1 MDYRLDE
8 EQEAFVAEVRRFL
21 DEELS
26 REVVREVAGDERM
39 GPHAKAFL
47 RKMATKRWLSVSWP
61 EQWGG
66 LGRSPIERYL
76 LSEELAYHGAPGAAT
91 SNAGGRIVAPVVIM
105 FGTAEQK
112 DRFLPPI
119 ARGEIDFALGYT
131 EPEAGSDLASL
142 QMRAE
147 LEGDHYV
154 ITGQKLFS
162 TACHFAEYH
171 WLAARTDPEAPKHRG
186 ISLFIVDLK
195 SPGVT
200 IEPIWTMAGERTN
213 AVFYD
218 QVRVPRDNLIGQ
230 PNQGFYLLAKAL
242 EFERMFVTGD
252 LRRYFDRLVGYVRE
266 RKDDSPTAA
275 DDRVARHRVAQLA
288 IELQVCK
295 QLSARVAW
303 QLTVGDSSGREA
315 SVVKLFKTELAQRMS
330 QVGLGVMGLYG
341 QLQRGDARA
350 PLNGRAEKFYRQSV
364 SSTIT
369 GGTSEIQRNVIAT
382 RGLGLPR

>member
-105 FGTAEQK
+105 FGTPEQK

-131 EPEAGSDLASL
+131 EPEAGSDPGGMM
-142 QMRAE
+142 QTRAVRD
-147 LEGDHYV
+147 GDDYV
-154 ITGQKLFS
+154 
-162 TACHFAEYH
+162 
-171 WLAARTDPEAPKHRG
+171 
-186 ISLFIVDLK
+186 
-195 SPGVT
+195 
-200 IEPIWTMAGERTN
+200 
-213 AVFYD
+213 
-218 QVRVPRDNLIGQ
+218 
-230 PNQGFYLLAKAL
+230 
-242 EFERMFVTGD
+242 
-252 LRRYFDRLVGYVRE
+252 
-266 RKDDSPTAA
+266 
-275 DDRVARHRVAQLA
+275 
-288 IELQVCK
+288 
-295 QLSARVAW
+295 
-303 QLTVGDSSGREA
+303 
-315 SVVKLFKTELAQRMS
+315 
-330 QVGLGVMGLYG
+330 
-341 QLQRGDARA
+341 
-350 PLNGRAEKFYRQSV
+350 LNGTKMFISGAATADFIR
-364 SSTIT
+364 
-369 GGTSEIQRNVIAT
+369 GTCPWWSAPQMFTTLSNSRWMN
-382 RGLGLPR
+382 LL